1 MSRHTIIAII
11 FIALLLVGCSPKIS
25 IQIDSITDPVAPIRE
40 KKYVLYSAAKEI
52 PVDDLYFREY
62 SGYFREILAQQ
73 GYREVQDRESAN
85 MLIYFD
91 YGMSGGKVIH
101 HTYTRPV
108 YATVGGE
115 TIDVTER
122 HVDASGKTTSR
133 TTRSVFIPP
142 RDYVVGMTTERETYT
157 VYTAH
162 AVLEAKEIKP
172 EDKTKDG
179 RTLWKTIITTTS
191 RVDDL
196 RRLMPMLAI
205 ASAPYLGTNTRGMQ
219 TVDLGENDPRV
230 LEMRQMK

>member
-1 MSRHTIIAII
+1 MWKHSITII
-11 FIALLLVGCSPKIS
+11 FIAFLLVGCTPKIS
-25 IQIDSITDPVAPIRE
+25 VRIDSIMDPVAPVRE
-40 KKYVLYSAAKEI
+40 KRYVLHSAVKEI
-52 PVDDLYFREY
+52 PVDDLYFREH
-62 SGYFREILAQQ
+62 SGYFRQILKQQ
-73 GYREVQDRESAN
+73 GYREVQDRESAD
-85 MLIYFD
+85 MVIYFD

-122 HVDASGKTTSR
+122 RVDASGKTTSR
-133 TTRSVFIPP
+133 RTRSVFIPP

-157 VYTAH
+157 LYTAH
-162 AVLEAKEIKP
+162 AVLEAKAIKP
-172 EDKTKDG
+172 GDETKDG

-191 RVDDL
+191 RSDDL

-205 ASAPYLGTNTRGMQ
+205 ASAPYLGTNTRGVQ

-230 LEMRQMK
+230 LEMRNMR